1 MKTRKMKLRTG
12 ATVTLLALL
21 SVSMPGRAQVPVDE
35 EGMPVGDGTAA
46 LGDEGLPLRSPGEL
60 ETLVGPVALYPDDLL
75 AIVLPAT
82 TYPLQVVE
90 AARFLEDLETNSAL
104 EPDED
109 WDDSIVALV
118 NYPEVVALLNEDL
131 DWTWQLGEAVVAQQA
146 DVIQAIAAFRDRAHA
161 AGNLKSD
168 EYQTVARN
176 EEIIEITPVSE
187 EVIYVPYY
195 EPERVVVYQ
204 PRQVYYYYPRAYP
217 VYYYPYPSYY
227 AYGWNHFWGVTTAFA
242 VGWQSHCLSVYHPS
256 YYGHPY
262 YGYSYGNSW
271 WYRSPSVTVYNN
283 DYYDQRQVHN
293 RYSDGDRW
301 RSRATARLH
310 YDDQRITRNR
320 YYPNPATA
328 GAAHPQSRSVDV
340 NGRVG
345 RGNPPAVQAARTN
358 GSAAGSR
365 RAGDMREIR
374 QALND
379 TGTSP
384 GRVAVQAPRTPASG
398 TPRPTRDS
406 VGEMRDALAA
416 NREARTVPARRGA
429 ITAERSALTTPRPT
443 VPAARQAIPA
453 QRPDVTGSSGT
464 RRSVTVAPA
473 RSPAATAPAV
483 RQSRESQSRE
493 SAPSRPSA
501 PAARQSAP
509 SAAREAAPAR
519 AATQRSASPA
529 RERSS
534 RTR

>member
-1 MKTRKMKLRTG
+1 MGTS

-21 SVSMPGRAQVPVDE
+21 AVSMPGRAQVPVDD
-35 EGMPVGDGTAA
+35 EGMPVGDGAAA

-60 ETLVGPVALYPDDLL
+60 ETLVAPVALYPDDLL

-90 AARFLEDLETNSAL
+90 AARFLANLETNPEL
-104 EPDED
+104 EPDAD
-109 WDDSIVALV
+109 WDDSVVALV
-118 NYPEVVALLNEDL
+118 NYPEVVELLNEDL
-131 DWTWQLGEAVVAQQA
+131 DWTWQLGEAVVAQQS

-227 AYGWNHFWGVTTAFA
+227 SFGWNHFWGVTTAFT

-262 YGYSYGNSW
+262 YGYSYGNNW

-283 DYYDQRQVHN
+283 YYYDQREVHN

-301 RSRATARLH
+301 RSRGTARLH

-328 GAAHPQSRSVDV
+328 GTPDAESRSTDR
-340 NGRVG
+340 NRRVG
-345 RGNPPAVQAARTN
+345 RANPPAVQAARTD

-379 TGTSP
+379 TGSSP
-384 GRVAVQAPRTPASG
+384 GRVAVQAQAPRTPTSG

-406 VGEMRDALAA
+406 VREMRDALAA
-416 NREARTVPARRGA
+416 NREARTIPAQRGA
-429 ITAERSALTTPRPT
+429 ITAQRSALTTPRPAL
-443 VPAARQAIPA
+443 PAARDAIPEP
-453 QRPDVTGSSGT
+453 RPTITGSSGT

-473 RSPAATAPAV
+473 RPPAATAPAV
-483 RQSRESQSRE
+483 RQH
-493 SAPSRPSA
+493 SAPPSRPAA
-501 PAARQSAP
+501 PAQRN
-509 SAAREAAPAR
+509 AAASSREAAPAR
-519 AATQRSASPA
+519 STAQRSASPA